1 MIDWQKQKKPVV
13 ALAPMADMTD
23 SAFCRLAK
31 RRGCRIV
38 FREMV
43 SAEALVRG
51 SDKTLAM
58 AAFHDE
64 ERPIVLQLF
73 GSEPAVMAEAVRLLD
88 ERYDPDAF
96 DINMGCPARKIAGNF
111 NGASLMREPDKA
123 TAVVRAMKGAT
134 AKPVSAKT
142 RLGWSR
148 ADEILDFV
156 KVLED
161 AGADLISIHGRTKTQ
176 GYSDSADWGMI
187 GRAKGLVSVPL
198 FVNGDIF
205 STEAA
210 LGAIHASGCDGMLI
224 ARGALG
230 NPWIFRQIDD
240 AFAGREPKKVTVEER
255 IATVLEHANLHAGL
269 HDDDRPMVSF
279 RKHLVW
285 YFRGIP
291 GARRLRERLVQ
302 VETVTDLES
311 VLADMDR
318 RKKSD
323 TSG

>member
-1 MIDWQKQKKPVV
+1 MLDWKNEKRPVV

-23 SAFCRLAK
+23 SAFCRVAK
-31 RRGCRIV
+31 RRGCRVV

-73 GSEPAVMAEAVRLLD
+73 GSDPSVMAEATRILD

-111 NGASLMREPDKA
+111 NGASLMREPDRA
-123 TAVVRAMKGAT
+123 TSIIRAMKT
-134 AKPVSAKT
+134 TTTKPVSAKT

-148 ADEILDFV
+148 PDEILDFV
-156 KVLED
+156 KILEN
-161 AGADLISIHGRTKTQ
+161 AGAELISIHGRTKSQ
-176 GYSDSADWGMI
+176 RYSGEADWNMI
-187 GRAKGLVSVPL
+187 GRAKSLVSVPV
-198 FVNGDIF
+198 FANGDIF
-205 STEAA
+205 SAEAA
-210 LGAIHASGCDGMLI
+210 VEAIRVTDCDGMLI

-230 NPWIFRQIDD
+230 NPWLFRQIEDT
-240 AFAGREPKKVTVEER
+240 FAGHEPEPVTDEMRVS
-255 IATVLEHANLHAGL
+255 TVLEHARLHSEL
-269 HDDDRPMVSF
+269 HDGDRPIITF
-279 RKHLVW
+279 RKHLTG

-302 VETVTDLES
+302 VETMVELEE
-311 VLADMDR
+311 LLEQF
-318 RKKSD
+318 
-323 TSG
+323 